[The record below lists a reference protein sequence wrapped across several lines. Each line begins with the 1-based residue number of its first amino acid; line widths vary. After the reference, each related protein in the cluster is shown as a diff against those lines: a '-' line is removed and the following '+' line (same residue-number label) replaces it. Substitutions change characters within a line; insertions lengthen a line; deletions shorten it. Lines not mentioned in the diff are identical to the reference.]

1 MYSPN
6 MRKPF
11 VAANWKMFT
20 SAASARQLA
29 RDVVKGWGSED
40 RVQVALCPPFPY
52 LLTVAEE
59 LRGSVICLGAQ
70 NCYVKDEGAFTGE
83 VSPAMLRDVGCK
95 YVILGHSER
104 RHVLGETDAFI
115 NQKVH
120 AALAAGLDVIF
131 CVGETLDQRERG
143 QVEEVLDGQLSA
155 GLRGAAEASMARV
168 VVAYEPVWAI
178 GTGKNAS
185 PEQAQTVHTFLR
197 DRITHM
203 FSPRVAQAL
212 VIQYG
217 GSVKPENLA
226 SLIAQPDVD
235 GGLVG
240 GASLK
245 ADLFLAICREV
256 LTSGN

>member
-11 VAANWKMFT
+11 VAGNWKMFT

-29 RDVVKGWGSED
+29 RDVVKGWGAED

-143 QVEEVLDGQLSA
+143 QIEEVLDRQLSS
-155 GLRGAAEASMARV
+155 GLRGVAETSMARV

-185 PEQAQTVHTFLR
+185 PEQAQTAHTFLR
-197 DRITHM
+197 GRIAQL
-203 FSPRVAQAL
+203 FSHQVAQAL
-212 VIQYG
+212 IIQYG
-217 GSVKPENLA
+217 GSVKPENLV
-226 SLIAQPDVD
+226 SLISQPDVD

-245 ADLFLAICREV
+245 ADLFLSICREV
-256 LTSGN
+256 LTAQ